1 MLQYLFLGF
10 YEGDFDSN
18 VISSFKEALKFSRV
32 LFSILGDFA
41 LDGPRRSQIPSQRTT
56 TLSHVESTAKLSR
69 TAVFFFLLKNF
80 EQFDLRVNF
89 AATRSVTT
97 SV

>member
-41 LDGPRRSQIPSQRTT
+41 LDGPATIAPWSTWTSSLTKTGEIKPSLTFSV
-56 TLSHVESTAKLSR
+56 LSSWI
-69 TAVFFFLLKNF
+69 FFLFWL
-80 EQFDLRVNF
+80 LVVNIL
-89 AATRSVTT
+89 
-97 SV
+97 